1 VWTHTLMVLD
11 QARARIDDLPRWAKV
26 AVMLGAVCHDFGK
39 PATTAFFDGR
49 IRSHNHE
56 EAGVGPA
63 RALLDRL
70 NVHAIDGVDVR
81 TQVFGLTA
89 HHLKPGA
96 WHKVRH
102 EVGDGA
108 FRRLAQKVDLE
119 LLARLAEAD
128 CVGRAGDFDCTAMS
142 WFVERARALGVEH
155 EAPKP
160 LLLGRHLLALGLEP
174 GPEIGRVLRQVYERQ
189 LDGEVSSVEEALR
202 AARAILGS

>member
-1 VWTHTLMVLD
+1 M
-11 QARARIDDLPRWAKV
+11 AAKL

-56 EAGVGPA
+56 EAGVAPA

-81 TQVFGLTA
+81 RQVLGLTA
-89 HHLKPGA
+89 HHLKPGS
-96 WHKVRH
+96 WYKVRDQ
-102 EVGDGA
+102 VGDGA

-128 CVGRAGDFDCTAMS
+128 CLGRTGEFDCSAMD
-142 WFVERARALGVEH
+142 VVPRARPRAS
-155 EAPKP
+155 A
-160 LLLGRHLLALGLEP
+160 
-174 GPEIGRVLRQVYERQ
+174 
-189 LDGEVSSVEEALR
+189 SSTAR
-202 AARAILGS
+202 RSRSCSAATCWRWA